1 MKRSQVYNRITRWD
15 GKGALYI
22 VAHAKFQKRRG
33 RNASEPYKGESN
45 PLKALKL
52 ALAELKT
59 FVPMCGS
66 YISTMIAEM
75 VDVARFTNQE
85 VSGEFNGVTVTAN
98 PKSSPEELVAWWSNE
113 MNRRSEEYH
122 NSDEYKQRQ
131 REAEEAQRRKELMLE
146 YALQSAPEKMTLRDE
161 EDCKKLAE
169 TKTDDWGSAIIRY
182 AELWARLMEG
192 RIANGAT
199 LEGCADETSHLADNE
214 GITGF
219 MYGCAV
225 SFLSHVWIHGEQL
238 RRWHNLSTQLG
249 NEGEKA
255 NEIGGVLNPTLLNIG

>member
-1 MKRSQVYNRITRWD
+1 MKRSQVLDRITRWE
-15 GKGALYI
+15 GKGALYV
-22 VAHAKFQKRRG
+22 VAHAKFQKSRG
-33 RNASEPYKGESN
+33 RNASEPYNGERN

-75 VDVARFTNQE
+75 VDVAKFTNQE
-85 VSGEFNGVTVTAN
+85 VNGEFNGVVVTAN
-98 PKSSPEELVAWWSNE
+98 PKSLPEALAAWWMDE

-122 NSDEYKQRQ
+122 NSDEYKQQQ

-146 YALQSAPEKMTLRDE
+146 YALQSAPEKMTLLDE
-161 EDCKKLAE
+161 EGYKKLIE
-169 TKTDDWGSAIIRY
+169 TKTDGWGSAVMCY

-199 LEGCADETSHLADNE
+199 IEGCADETSHLADNE

-219 MYGCAV
+219 MYGHAV
-225 SFLSHVWIHGEQL
+225 SVLSHVWIHGEQL
-238 RRWHNLSTQLG
+238 RRWHNLSTQIG

-255 NEIGGVLNPTLLNIG
+255 NETGGVLNPSLLSIG